1 MKGAF
6 HPHPV
11 HTRHPHL
18 WRLILLCLLAIL
30 AYLAWTDTAGAEKRT
45 LVVLDSDFEMK
56 HYTAGGSIEAKPRES
71 ETACEKLREGVSAA
85 ATSHPDLDVVPL
97 PALAGDEQ
105 VAVDEHVA
113 LLNTIVE
120 NIRFMAGTPGFKLDE
135 DFGPQSVAL
144 HRYSMGDGLSFLTE
158 RCEADLG
165 LIVSGF
171 HLAPTGGRKAV
182 SILLYGAVPPEGAG
196 LSVAIADLKTGELV
210 WFQSIGD
217 FHITLFGKGG
227 EVDDEV
233 VTDPVRAE
241 AMFARLLETYSGGG
255 PQ

>member
-1 MKGAF
+1 MKGAL
-6 HPHPV
+6 HPHTT
-11 HTRHPHL
+11 HSHHRHL
-18 WRLILLCLLAIL
+18 GRLILLCLLALL
-30 AYLAWTDTAGAEKRT
+30 AYLAWTETAGAEKRT

-56 HYTAGGSIEAKPRES
+56 HYTVGGSIEAKPRES

-97 PALAGDEQ
+97 PGLATDEQ
-105 VAVDEHVA
+105 AAVDEHVA
-113 LLNTIVE
+113 LLNTIVD

-144 HRYSMGDGLSFLTE
+144 HRYSIGDGLSFLTE

-171 HLAPTGGRKAV
+171 HLEPTGGRKAV
-182 SILLYGAVPPEGAG
+182 TVLLYGAIPPEGAG

-233 VTDPVRAE
+233 VTDPILAE
-241 AMFARLLETYSGGG
+241 AMFDRLLASYHGEG
-255 PQ
+255 PE